1 MIIMTDMSV
10 TSLGDVRAASAE
22 QPVKVRLLEAAVR
35 VFGEQGFSAARV
47 SDIVARAG
55 VAQGTFYLYFRNKKA
70 IFLELVDG
78 FFDRLLTETIGRFP
92 AAAVTGPED
101 AVRQI
106 RAIWQIVL
114 ADCRAQRGLVALVL
128 HEAGALDPA
137 CRDHMARHYQRTAEA
152 MAAYVREAA
161 GRGILRATA
170 PELTAWAVIGMV
182 ERAIHYA
189 VFVAPEADLDA
200 LATDLTRIELGGLL
214 AAPASLG

>member
-1 MIIMTDMSV
+1 MK
-10 TSLGDVRAASAE
+10 A
-22 QPVKVRLLEAAVR
+22 RLLEAAAG
-35 VFGEQGFSAARV
+35 VFGEQGFTAARV

-55 VAQGTFYLYFRNKKA
+55 VAQGTFYLYFKNKKA
-70 IFLELVDG
+70 IFLELVDS

-92 AAAVTGPED
+92 VEAVTGPED

-106 RAIWQIVL
+106 RTIWRIVL
-114 ADCRAQRGLVALVL
+114 SDCRAQRDLVALVL
-128 HEAGALDPA
+128 HEAGALGPA
-137 CRDHMARHYQRTAEA
+137 YRDHVARHYQRTAEA

-170 PELTAWAVIGMV
+170 PELTAWVVIGMV

-200 LATDLTRIELGGLL
+200 LAADLTRIELGGLL
-214 AAPASLG
+214 ADPISLD